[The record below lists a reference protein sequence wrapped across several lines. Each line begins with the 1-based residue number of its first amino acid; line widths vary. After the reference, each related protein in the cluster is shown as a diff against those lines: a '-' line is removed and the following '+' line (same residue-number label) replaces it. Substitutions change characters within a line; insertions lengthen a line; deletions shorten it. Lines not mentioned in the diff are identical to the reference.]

1 MSAGLEF
8 SHVSKTFAA
17 VRAVDDASFDVASG
31 EVVGILGHN
40 GAGKTTSMK
49 LALGLIQPDEGR
61 IRVMGEDPCGRN
73 SNHLRRR
80 LGYLPENV
88 SFYQQLSGREVLRY
102 FARLKH
108 VEQASVERLLEQVGL
123 SHAAE
128 RRIKTY
134 SKGMR
139 QRIGLAQALLGNP
152 RLLLLDEPTA
162 GLDPQATAEFYG
174 LLDSLRAE
182 GVSIL
187 ISSHVL
193 PGVEAHI
200 DRAVIMAGGR
210 VCALGSLQELRERA
224 RLPLVIRI
232 QGTNLQAGMVP
243 VDALDQLG
251 YSVTEPNGHRL
262 ELHGPVQ
269 HKLDAMRLLVNM
281 PGVDN
286 LDVEQPSL
294 EGLYAYFNRQS
305 KQQES
310 AR

>member
-8 SHVSKTFAA
+8 SCVNKTFGT
-17 VRAVDDASFDVASG
+17 VRAVDDASFNVAAG

-49 LALGLIQPDEGR
+49 LALGLIAPDQGR

-73 SNHLRRR
+73 SNRLRQS

-108 VEQASVERLLEQVGL
+108 VDINSIDRLLEQVGL
-123 SHAAE
+123 SHAAD

-139 QRIGLAQALLGNP
+139 QRIGLAQALLGHP

-174 LLDSLRAE
+174 LLDELRSD

-200 DRAVIMAGGR
+200 DRAIIMARGR
-210 VCALGSLQELRERA
+210 ICAQGSLQALRERA
-224 RLPLVIRI
+224 QLPLVIRV
-232 QGTNLQAGMVP
+232 QGEHLQTETFP
-243 VDALDQLG
+243 VEGLDRLG
-251 YSVTEPNGHRL
+251 YSVRNPNGHHL
-262 ELHGPVQ
+262 ELHGPLEN
-269 HKLDAMRLLVNM
+269 KLDAIRLLVNV

-294 EGLYAYFNRQS
+294 EGLYAYFNRPS
-305 KQQES
+305 NQQEMT
-310 AR
+310 